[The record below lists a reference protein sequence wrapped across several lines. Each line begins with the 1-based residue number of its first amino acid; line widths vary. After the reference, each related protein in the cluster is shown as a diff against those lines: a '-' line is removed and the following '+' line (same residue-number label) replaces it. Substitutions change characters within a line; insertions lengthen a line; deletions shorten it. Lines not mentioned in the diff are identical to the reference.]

1 MFTSM
6 TTACLE
12 FQHNKTPK
20 RKLNVKLLAI
30 KCRATKEIKIDLSNK
45 DASLKYGLPKNA
57 ISTWVKNK
65 DKYFQSLEARGTGK
79 FKKLRESDFDKLDHV
94 VVCWFISKRIF
105 L

>member
-1 MFTSM
+1 MQGDQGNQNRPFKQE
-6 TTACLE
+6 CFYE
-12 FQHNKTPK
+12 
-20 RKLNVKLLAI
+20 
-30 KCRATKEIKIDLSNK
+30 
-45 DASLKYGLPKNA
+45 YGLPKNA

-65 DKYFQSLEARGTGK
+65 DKYLQSLEARGTGK